1 MAGSLELI
9 RYQPVLKDRRNTSG
23 TDEPNTID
31 PMVEELRMSPLVW
44 WNVKEHIE
52 PQQQVQR
59 GYAVLGHVPEAD
71 NSPQDDASVRN
82 GATRTP
88 VLLNTD
94 SPWSAFLCGSQGS
107 GKSHALSCMLENCL
121 LTDETILPRVG
132 FNPHPLA
139 GLVFHYDR
147 CQGSGVCEAAY
158 LCTSVPTTVL
168 VSPSNYGRLKRAYEA
183 MAEKQG
189 AKITVKQLYV
199 LPKYLDT
206 ERMKTLMA
214 VGKEDEVPL
223 YMQTI
228 LMILRKMAIESQGLG
243 AFNYATFKDE
253 LAATKFASGQDG
265 PMKLRLDLLESF
277 MKRCEYT
284 SKILPNTEN
293 DFLAGTPGS
302 LTIVDLTDPV
312 IDADSAC
319 VLFDICLSVFI
330 QQTKCGKIV
339 ALDEAH
345 NYMTEGSG
353 AAKAFTEKLLRTVR
367 EQRHQAVRVVIATQ
381 EPSINTQLL
390 DLCSITMVHRCTS
403 PAWFNVLN
411 RHVAALY
418 LNLPTS
424 SQTGASGDEEVE
436 VPKDD
441 RALFHEIVRL
451 KLGESLLF
459 CPTAAVKVVGR
470 EIERMEGGYVRFKT
484 RQRVT
489 ADGGK
494 SKLAAEGTQET
505 GPINATV
512 ESGLESVQGGDLG
525 GSETGRELGGSF
537 VRRRRRRVGF

>member
-1 MAGSLELI
+1 MASSPELI
-9 RYQPVLKDRRNTSG
+9 RYQPVLRDRQNTDP
-23 TDEPNTID
+23 DETNTID

-44 WNVKEHIE
+44 WNAKEHVE

-71 NSPQDDASVRN
+71 NIPQDDASVPIS
-82 GATRTP
+82 ATRTP

-107 GKSHALSCMLENCL
+107 GKSHTLSCMLENCL
-121 LTDETILPRVG
+121 LTDKTILPRVG
-132 FNPHPLA
+132 LNPHPLA

-158 LCTSVPTTVL
+158 LCTNIPTTVL
-168 VSPSNYGRLKRAYEA
+168 
-183 MAEKQG
+183 
-189 AKITVKQLYV
+189 
-199 LPKYLDT
+199 
-206 ERMKTLMA
+206 
-214 VGKEDEVPL
+214 
-223 YMQTI
+223 TI
-228 LMILRKMAIESQGLG
+228 LMILRKMAIKSQGLG
-243 AFNYATFKDE
+243 TFDYITFKNE
-253 LAATKFASGQDG
+253 LSATKFTSGQDG

-277 MKRCEYT
+277 MKR
-284 SKILPNTEN
+284 SKNSSDILANTEN
-293 DFLAGTPGS
+293 DFLACTPGS

-319 VLFDICLSVFI
+319 VLFDICLSVFV
-330 QQTKCGKIV
+330 QQTQCGKIV

-403 PAWFNVLN
+403 PAWFNVLK

-418 LNLPTS
+418 LNLPKS
-424 SQTGASGDEEVE
+424 SQAGTSGDEKAE
-436 VPKDD
+436 VPENDTE
-441 RALFHEIVRL
+441 LFHEIVRL

-459 CPTAAVKVVGR
+459 CPSAVVRVIGE
-470 EIERMEGGYVRFKT
+470 EIERMEGRYVRFKT

-489 ADGGK
+489 ADGGR
-494 SKLAAEGTQET
+494 S
-505 GPINATV
+505 PIDTTV
-512 ESGLESVQGGDLG
+512 ESGLESVQGGGKVL
-525 GSETGRELGGSF
+525 SETEREQVPPR
-537 VRRRRRRVGF
+537 VRRVHRGGF